1 MKCMECAT
9 DNPSGSRFCAK
20 CATLQSMRPPVQSVP
35 TETIQT
41 PIIEL
46 IVGSVF
52 ASHENYGP
60 NSTRRMRNKSWAE

>member
-1 MKCMECAT
+1 MKCLECAA

-20 CATLQSMRPPVQSVP
+20 CAMPLPVRPAVQSVP

-41 PIIEL
+41 AIIEL

-60 NSTRRMRNKSWAE
+60 NSARRMRHKS

>member
-1 MKCMECAT
+1 MKCIECAA
-9 DNPSGSRFCAK
+9 DNLSASRFCAK

-41 PIIEL
+41 AIIEL

-60 NSTRRMRNKSWAE
+60 ISARRMRNKSQAE

>member
-1 MKCMECAT
+1 MECAA
-9 DNPSGSRFCAK
+9 DILSASRFCAK
-20 CATLQSMRPPVQSVP
+20 CATLQSMGPPVQSVP

-52 ASHENYGP
+52 TSHENYGP
-60 NSTRRMRNKSWAE
+60 NSARRMRNKSWAE